1 MNGLPMHTETQRFAY
16 AKAVHEEAV
25 LQSIATSK
33 WATIAFEK
41 IKTEVVLRRLG
52 ALRK

>member
-16 AKAVHEEAV
+16 AKAVHEET
-25 LQSIATSK
+25 LLRSIATPK
-33 WATIAFEK
+33 WAKIAFEK
-41 IKTEVVLRRLG
+41 IMIEVAIPQLG